1 MGPTCSR
8 RKSAEQQQQQHLQQQ
23 QQHHPGEG
31 GGSTNDNWCLI
42 ELPKDVL
49 VETPRHQL
57 QGSPR
62 APTHIACPKIAKNR
76 GRWIKAV
83 LKIRLLRQFRIRWS
97 RTGAWLNLHP
107 RGAGTAP
114 PEQRAVASRL
124 WAADGRAILQRYAT
138 GQLFAAVVPIARL
151 TKSDLQELA
160 RFREV
165 SASLRAELDSK

>member
-8 RKSAEQQQQQHLQQQ
+8 RKSAEHQQQQHLQQLQ
-23 QQHHPGEG
+23 YHPGEE
-31 GGSTNDNWCLI
+31 GGSTDDNWYLI
-42 ELPKDVL
+42 ELPKDVF

-138 GQLFAAVVPIARL
+138 RRLFAAVVPLARL
-151 TKSDLQELA
+151 TKSDLQERA

-165 SASLRAELDSK
+165 SACLRAELDRE